1 MQRKWGHMATLCTD
15 IASSANTTA
24 SNRSFK
30 SLLTL
35 LVMQDISA
43 ISSNDTKDAELM
55 ASPGAIKTALDLIAE
70 VPSTAI
76 GRPDVSPYFGE
87 LHLTW
92 RLGNRQ
98 VVLMTFPNRTP
109 LIHHHP
115 LEDERPIQEANPD
128 RLTHWLSW
136 MRA

>member
-1 MQRKWGHMATLCTD
+1 MATLCTD
-15 IASSANTTA
+15 IASSSNTSA

-35 LVMQDISA
+35 LVMQEISA
-43 ISSNDTKDAELM
+43 ISSNDTKDAELI

-70 VPSTAI
+70 VPSAAI

-92 RLGNRQ
+92 RLGNKQ
-98 VVLMTFPNRTP
+98 LVLMTFSSRTP

-115 LEDERPIQEANPD
+115 ANQGERPIEEANPD

>member
-1 MQRKWGHMATLCTD
+1 MATLCTD
-15 IASSANTTA
+15 IASSTNTTA
-24 SNRSFK
+24 SHRHFR

-43 ISSNDTKDAELM
+43 ISANEATDAELRS
-55 ASPGAIKTALDLIAE
+55 SPSAIRTALDLIAE

-92 RLGNRQ
+92 HLGNRQ
-98 VVLMTFPNRTP
+98 VVLMSFPSRTP
-109 LIHHHP
+109 LVHHHP
-115 LEDERPIQEANPD
+115 AEQGERPIEEANAE